1 MRTTVGRN
9 YTALAIKNPCLGRH
23 ARKTLR
29 SEWLIFQKTEPDMD
43 RWETRLRIALLVFI
57 SAKNNLSVKQ
67 LRKGFLWGGVPAHT
81 TPPQIKQPHLANGNT
96 TEVRII
102 FSARLLTKSLP
113 FGNVV
118 KCCLC
123 NWWSPSIYPHFSR
136 LTFKEGHSTTKYVAG
151 GWLRGSG
158 FLSRCK
164 GFPTM
169 EKLLFM
175 NPRSCPIPL
184 CYPFRDGIYH
194 STSEHLV
201 HANLSHE
208 PYPLD
213 WQRIKIA
220 SRSKNSKKRKDTGW
234 NN

>member
-1 MRTTVGRN
+1 MPRKTCKEDIEIRVAEFPENRTRHGQMRDQITN
-9 YTALAIKNPCLGRH
+9 STARFHLCQKQPQCEATEKRLSLGRSPCSH
-23 ARKTLR
+23 YTSTDKTTSPGKWKHHR
-29 SEWLIFQKTEPDMD
+29 SQD
-43 RWETRLRIALLVFI
+43 
-57 SAKNNLSVKQ
+57 
-67 LRKGFLWGGVPAHT
+67 H
-81 TPPQIKQPHLANGNT
+81 
-96 TEVRII
+96 
-102 FSARLLTKSLP
+102 FSARLLTKSMP

-208 PYPLD
+208 PYPLH